1 MRPYPRTAPGEP
13 DGPPEDLEPQPE
25 DEESHEDGDW
35 ESWTTARPATTPPP
49 VAVTEAVT
57 PATPAATY
65 SAATEGPTP
74 EEARLIHSWDQ
85 DLEALSGE
93 LLRARQGT
101 RDVVLPASLTASE
114 LMRLAADPAG
124 FAAELARPM
133 PRPPQP
139 AARRGTRFHAWVESR
154 FEDVQLP
161 MLDPEELPGHDAD
174 IADEHDLE
182 ALKEAFE
189 QTEYAHRTPLG
200 VEVPFQLTLAG
211 RTVRGRMDAV
221 YRLESDTATGTG
233 PQTPVYEIV
242 DWKTSHTRDADPLQ
256 LAIYRLAWAEHHR
269 LPLEAVTAAFV
280 YIRTGETVRPR
291 HLPGRR
297 EIEHILLGTTPGP
310 SPEQPPAPHGAPEP
324 AQRTGEPPDRSA
336 AAAR

>member
-1 MRPYPRTAPGEP
+1 
-13 DGPPEDLEPQPE
+13 
-25 DEESHEDGDW
+25 
-35 ESWTTARPATTPPP
+35 
-49 VAVTEAVT
+49 TEAVR
-57 PATPAATY
+57 PATPAATD

-211 RTVRGRMDAV
+211 RTVRGRMD
-221 YRLESDTATGTG
+221 
-233 PQTPVYEIV
+233 
-242 DWKTSHTRDADPLQ
+242 
-256 LAIYRLAWAEHHR
+256 
-269 LPLEAVTAAFV
+269 
-280 YIRTGETVRPR
+280 
-291 HLPGRR
+291 
-297 EIEHILLGTTPGP
+297 
-310 SPEQPPAPHGAPEP
+310 
-324 AQRTGEPPDRSA
+324 
-336 AAAR
+336 